1 MFVEIQKDK
10 IRSGLLGLRRL
21 MDSYAPLVSFE
32 LRCVGYMVDDEMVGV
47 VVFGGGRIFSLAVA
61 ENHRGCGY
69 GHKLFEYVSNS
80 TERKDVTIYVP
91 RAFHRTV
98 AAFINWGCYF
108 DGFYSDIDSKTKFY
122 RLVYGTQHKLPTVD
136 YYDNKL
142 WEDSATLAEEAVV
155 AFNVGSVM

>member
-10 IRSGLLGLRRL
+10 IRNGLLGRRRL
-21 MDSYAPLVSFE
+21 IDSYAPLVSFE
-32 LRCVGYMVDDEMVGV
+32 LHCVGYMVDDEMVGV
-47 VVFGGGRIFSLAVA
+47 VVYGGGRIFSLAVA

-69 GHKLFEYVSNS
+69 GHKLFDYVSN
-80 TERKDVTIYVP
+80 VTGCNSLNIYVP
-91 RAFHRTV
+91 RAYHRTV

-108 DGFYSDIDSKTKFY
+108 DGFYSDIDSKTKYY
-122 RLVYGTQHKLPTVD
+122 RLVYGAAHGVPDVE

-155 AFNVGSVM
+155 AFNTGAVV